1 MTWEERPD
9 IAHVR
14 STGYLGCPVGA
25 AKSDSFVDIFV
36 RVSDICFRLD
46 RKQDMSHS
54 ITLAHEIRAAR
65 MEQDA
70 ERGMT
75 WRANRQFVQV
85 YPKGWARLQS
95 LIRTNP
101 SAARLYALLAEH
113 IDPQGGVVVAAQQV
127 LADLL
132 GVNERTIRR
141 LTKQLEDELAII
153 RIRVGSGTYAYALD
167 PAEVWRA
174 WDAQKDHAVFRTRT
188 LVSKGGE
195 NAMIKRRLQVMI
207 AEQRGEPELPLGDDF
222 DPETGEVFEKA
233 RAS

>member
-1 MTWEERPD
+1 
-9 IAHVR
+9 
-14 STGYLGCPVGA
+14 
-25 AKSDSFVDIFV
+25 
-36 RVSDICFRLD
+36 
-46 RKQDMSHS
+46 MSHS

-65 MEQDA
+65 MERDA
-70 ERGMT
+70 EARDDLA
-75 WRANRQFVQV
+75 RENRQFVQV

-174 WDAQKDHAVFRTRT
+174 WDVQKDHAVFRTRT

-195 NAMIKRRLQVMI
+195 NAVIKRRLQVMI

>member
-1 MTWEERPD
+1 
-9 IAHVR
+9 
-14 STGYLGCPVGA
+14 
-25 AKSDSFVDIFV
+25 
-36 RVSDICFRLD
+36 
-46 RKQDMSHS
+46 MSHS

-65 MEQDA
+65 MERDA
-70 ERGMT
+70 EARDELA
-75 WRANRQFVQV
+75 RENRQFVQV
-85 YPKGWARLQS
+85 YPKGWARLQG
-95 LIRTNP
+95 LIRRTLRR
-101 SAARLYALLAEH
+101 AVVCAFAEH

-167 PAEVWRA
+167 PAEVWKA
-174 WDAQKDHAVFRTRT
+174 WDVQKDHAVFRTRT

-195 NAMIKRRLQVMI
+195 NAVIKRRLQVMI

-222 DPETGEVFEKA
+222 DPETGEVFGRA

>member
-1 MTWEERPD
+1 M
-9 IAHVR
+9 
-14 STGYLGCPVGA
+14 
-25 AKSDSFVDIFV
+25 
-36 RVSDICFRLD
+36 
-46 RKQDMSHS
+46 
-54 ITLAHEIRAAR
+54 
-65 MEQDA
+65 
-70 ERGMT
+70 
-75 WRANRQFVQV
+75 
-85 YPKGWARLQS
+85 
-95 LIRTNP
+95 
-101 SAARLYALLAEH
+101 YALLAEH

-167 PAEVWRA
+167 PAEVWKA
-174 WDAQKDHAVFRTRT
+174 WDVQKDHAVFRTRT

-195 NAMIKRRLQVMI
+195 NAVIKRRLQVMI

-222 DPETGEVFEKA
+222 DPETGEVFGRA